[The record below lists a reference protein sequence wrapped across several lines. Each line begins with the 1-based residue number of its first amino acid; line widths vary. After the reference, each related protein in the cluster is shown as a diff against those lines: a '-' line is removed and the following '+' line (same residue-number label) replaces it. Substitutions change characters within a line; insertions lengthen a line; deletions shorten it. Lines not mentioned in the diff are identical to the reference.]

1 MQLTVNP
8 NAREILPFARL
19 VASIARCDVLCCLLH
34 DTIDA
39 TVIDAAPTLRMISD
53 GAINPTNVDVAHARK
68 RGIVVATIPNVVAE
82 ATAELQWALL
92 LAIARR
98 IPEADRELRRGLF
111 PGAQSVY
118 LMGAAVGGKV
128 LGSIGFGAVGLESA
142 KRARGFGMQIL
153 YTKRERLG
161 REQESEAGIEFR
173 SLDDLL
179 RESDFVVL
187 NAAYTAENHHL
198 IGARELGLMKPT
210 AYFINT
216 SRGPLVDE
224 AALAGALRRQAIA
237 GAALDVYEHEPRVH
251 VDLIELDN
259 VVLTPHLGSGTL
271 ETRVR
276 IADCIV
282 DNVLAF
288 LREAG

>member
-1 MQLTVNP
+1 
-8 NAREILPFARL
+8 
-19 VASIARCDVLCCLLH
+19 
-34 DTIDA
+34 
-39 TVIDAAPTLRMISD
+39 
-53 GAINPTNVDVAHARK
+53 RK